1 MFSGCECFGIE
12 KDSCGIYAVT
22 LKALIIVAVFFS
34 QGTQTSCALS
44 LVSCVVWD
52 KLFGDRFFKGL
63 SACLR
68 SSYGR
73 SGRHRNVA
81 INLFVF

>member
-1 MFSGCECFGIE
+1 MFSECECFGIE

-22 LKALIIVAVFFS
+22 VKALIIVAVFFPKALKHPVLCHWFPVWS
-34 QGTQTSCALS
+34 GTSCLES
-44 LVSCVVWD
+44 D
-52 KLFGDRFFKGL
+52 FFKGL